1 MRNPPTNGGLGVS
14 DGSEMDTALTTIAL
28 PLALAIVMLGLGLS
42 LVPDDFRRVTRHPKA
57 VAVALALQVLVLPLL
72 CFGLVLALELDP
84 VLAVGM
90 LLLAASPGGT
100 TANLFSHVFRGD
112 VALNVTLTAVNSV
125 LAVITLPVVVNLAI
139 GYFRPGVGG
148 EVGLQV
154 GKTAQVFAIVLVP
167 VAIGML
173 VRRARPAF
181 ARRMDVPVRV
191 LSAAVLAL
199 VILGAVLA
207 ERENVG
213 SYFAQV
219 GLATA
224 VFCVASLGLGFGV
237 PRLLGVAT
245 RQAVAAAFEVGVHN
259 ATLAITVA
267 ISVLDSVALSIAP
280 AVYGI
285 VMFPLAAVFGK
296 LLTRAGAAP
305 TERPERAVSTR

>member
-1 MRNPPTNGGLGVS
+1 
-14 DGSEMDTALTTIAL
+14 MDSALTTVAL

-42 LVPDDFRRVTRHPKA
+42 LEPDDFRRVTRQPKA
-57 VAVALALQVLVLPLL
+57 VAVALALQVVVLPLL
-72 CFGLVLALELDP
+72 CFGLVLALDLTP

-139 GYFRPGVGG
+139 GYFQPGVGG
-148 EVGLQV
+148 EVGLQLA
-154 GKTAQVFAIVLVP
+154 KTAQVFAIVLVP
-167 VAIGML
+167 VVVGML

-181 ARRMDVPVRV
+181 ALRMDRPVRL
-191 LSAAVLAL
+191 LSAVVLAL

-213 SYFAQV
+213 DYFAQV
-219 GLATA
+219 GVAAA
-224 VFCVASLGLGFGV
+224 VFCLASLGLGFGV
-237 PRLLGVAT
+237 PRLLGIGT

-267 ISVLDSVALSIAP
+267 ISVLDSVELSIAP

-285 VMFPLAAVFGK
+285 VMFPLAAVFGE
-296 LLTRAGAAP
+296 LLAHAGATA
-305 TERPERAVSTR
+305 TEPSARAASAL